1 MAAAG
6 APWEAKDPVRAHAS
20 PWPTPCP
27 LSSPRRLPL
36 PTGSAILPLLQC
48 RMAHTHHHNDT
59 DISALRKAC
68 LLITSFMF
76 VELAVGLWANALVLV
91 ADAGHMFLDATALG
105 LAWWAAHLTKRGFDH
120 QLSYGYHRFQVLAAF
135 VNGLT
140 LVALIVWI
148 FVEAVTRLLN
158 PESMDALPTLIVAA
172 LGFVVNLIAFRLLH
186 DTSGNTNIRSA
197 ALHVLGDLLGSA
209 AAIVAA
215 LAVMTWG
222 WQYADPLLTLG
233 IVVILGQGAY
243 RVLKESGHIL
253 LEGVPAG
260 VNLAAIKTTLT
271 NEIDAVDGVHHV
283 HAWGLTAEKPLL
295 TLHALIPE
303 NAPVQTVVSDIKTLL
318 KERFDIEHSTIQV
331 ELGPCPDD
339 HHGHAH

>member
-1 MAAAG
+1 MAGISA
-6 APWEAKDPVRAHAS
+6 
-20 PWPTPCP
+20 
-27 LSSPRRLPL
+27 
-36 PTGSAILPLLQC
+36 PTGGPIFSLLQC
-48 RMAHTHHHNDT
+48 LMAHSHHHSDG

-68 LLITSFMF
+68 LLITTFML
-76 VELAVGLWANALVLV
+76 VELVVGLWANALVLV

-105 LAWWAAHLTKRGFDH
+105 LAWWAAHLSKRGFDQ

-140 LVALIVWI
+140 LVALIIWI
-148 FVEAVTRLLN
+148 TVEAVQRLIN
-158 PESMDALPTLIVAA
+158 PEAMNPWPTLIVAT
-172 LGFVVNLIAFRLLH
+172 LGFIVNLIAFRLLH

-197 ALHVLGDLLGSA
+197 ALHVLGDLLGSVA
-209 AAIVAA
+209 AMVAAIV
-215 LAVMTWG
+215 VMTLG
-222 WQYADPLLTLG
+222 WLYADPVLTLA
-233 IVVILGQGAY
+233 IVVILSRGAY
-243 RVLKESGHIL
+243 GVLKESAHIL

-260 VNLAAIKTTLT
+260 VNLAQIKTTLT
-271 NEIDAVDGVHHV
+271 EEIDGVDGVHHV

-303 NAPVQTVVSDIKTLL
+303 SAQVQIVVRDIKQLL

-339 HHGHAH
+339 QPGHAH

>member
-1 MAAAG
+1 MAGISA
-6 APWEAKDPVRAHAS
+6 
-20 PWPTPCP
+20 
-27 LSSPRRLPL
+27 
-36 PTGSAILPLLQC
+36 PTGGPIFSLLQC
-48 RMAHTHHHNDT
+48 LMAHSHHHSDG

-68 LLITSFMF
+68 LLITTFML
-76 VELAVGLWANALVLV
+76 VELVVGLWANALVLV

-105 LAWWAAHLTKRGFDH
+105 LAWWAAHLSKRGFDQ

-140 LVALIVWI
+140 LVALIIWI
-148 FVEAVTRLLN
+148 TVEAVQRLIN
-158 PESMDALPTLIVAA
+158 PEAMNPWPTLIVAT
-172 LGFVVNLIAFRLLH
+172 LGFIVNLIAFRLLH

-197 ALHVLGDLLGSA
+197 ALHVLGDLLGSVA
-209 AAIVAA
+209 AMVAAIV
-215 LAVMTWG
+215 VMTLG
-222 WQYADPLLTLG
+222 WLYADPVLTLA
-233 IVVILGQGAY
+233 IVVILSRGAY
-243 RVLKESGHIL
+243 GVLKESAHIL

-260 VNLAAIKTTLT
+260 VNLAQIETTLT
-271 NEIDAVDGVHHV
+271 EEIDGVDGVHHV

-303 NAPVQTVVSDIKTLL
+303 SAQVQIVVRDIKQLL

-339 HHGHAH
+339 QHGHAH

>member
-1 MAAAG
+1 
-6 APWEAKDPVRAHAS
+6 
-20 PWPTPCP
+20 
-27 LSSPRRLPL
+27 
-36 PTGSAILPLLQC
+36 
-48 RMAHTHHHNDT
+48 MAHTHHHTDT

-68 LLITSFMF
+68 ILITSFML
-76 VELAVGLWANALVLV
+76 VELGVGLWANALVLI

-105 LAWWAAHLTKRGFDH
+105 LAWWAARLSKRGFDQ
-120 QLSYGYHRFQVLAAF
+120 QLSYGYDRFQVLAAF

-148 FVEAVTRLLN
+148 TVEALQRLFSPETMN
-158 PESMDALPTLIVAA
+158 PWPTLIVAT

-197 ALHVLGDLLGSA
+197 ALHVLGDLLGSVAAMVA
-209 AAIVAA
+209 AAV
-215 LAVMTWG
+215 VMLFG
-222 WQYADPLLTLG
+222 WLYADPVLTLG
-233 IVVILGQGAY
+233 IVVILSRGAY
-243 RVLKESGHIL
+243 NVLRESGHIL

-260 VNLAAIKTTLT
+260 VNLAKIKSTLT
-271 NEIDAVDGVHHV
+271 EEVAGVDGVHHV

-303 NAPVQTVVSDIKTLL
+303 NAQVQEVVGDIKRLL

-339 HHGHAH
+339 QHGHAH

>member
-1 MAAAG
+1 MAGISA
-6 APWEAKDPVRAHAS
+6 
-20 PWPTPCP
+20 
-27 LSSPRRLPL
+27 
-36 PTGSAILPLLQC
+36 PTGGPIFSLLQC
-48 RMAHTHHHNDT
+48 RMAHSHHHSDG

-68 LLITSFMF
+68 LLITTFML
-76 VELAVGLWANALVLV
+76 VELVVGLWANALVLV

-105 LAWWAAHLTKRGFDH
+105 LAWWAAHLSKRGFDQ

-140 LVALIVWI
+140 LVALIIWI
-148 FVEAVTRLLN
+148 TVESVQRLIN
-158 PESMDALPTLIVAA
+158 PEAMNPWPTLIVAT

-186 DTSGNTNIRSA
+186 DTSGDTNIRSA
-197 ALHVLGDLLGSA
+197 ALHVLGDLLGSVA
-209 AAIVAA
+209 AMVAAIV
-215 LAVMTWG
+215 VMTLG
-222 WQYADPLLTLG
+222 WLYADPVLTLA
-233 IVVILGQGAY
+233 IVVILSRGAY
-243 RVLKESGHIL
+243 GVLKESAHIL

-260 VNLAAIKTTLT
+260 VNLAQIKTTLT
-271 NEIDAVDGVHHV
+271 EEIDGVDGVHHV

-303 NAPVQTVVSDIKTLL
+303 SAQVQIVVRDIKQLL

-339 HHGHAH
+339 QHGHAH

>member
-1 MAAAG
+1 
-6 APWEAKDPVRAHAS
+6 
-20 PWPTPCP
+20 
-27 LSSPRRLPL
+27 
-36 PTGSAILPLLQC
+36 
-48 RMAHTHHHNDT
+48 MAHSHHHSDG

-68 LLITSFMF
+68 LLITTFML
-76 VELAVGLWANALVLV
+76 VELVVGLWANALVLV

-105 LAWWAAHLTKRGFDH
+105 LAWWAAHLSKRGFDQ

-140 LVALIVWI
+140 LVALIIWI
-148 FVEAVTRLLN
+148 TVEAVQRLIN
-158 PESMDALPTLIVAA
+158 PEAMNPWPTLIVAT
-172 LGFVVNLIAFRLLH
+172 LGFIVNLIAFRLLH

-197 ALHVLGDLLGSA
+197 ALHVLGDLLGSVA
-209 AAIVAA
+209 AMVAAIV
-215 LAVMTWG
+215 VMTLG
-222 WQYADPLLTLG
+222 WLYADPVLTLA
-233 IVVILGQGAY
+233 IVMILSRGAY
-243 RVLKESGHIL
+243 GVLKESAHIL

-260 VNLAAIKTTLT
+260 VNLAQIKTTLT
-271 NEIDAVDGVHHV
+271 EEIDGVDGVHHV

-303 NAPVQTVVSDIKTLL
+303 SAQVQTVVRDIKQLL

-339 HHGHAH
+339 QHGHAH

>member
-1 MAAAG
+1 MAGISA
-6 APWEAKDPVRAHAS
+6 
-20 PWPTPCP
+20 
-27 LSSPRRLPL
+27 
-36 PTGSAILPLLQC
+36 PTGGPIFSLLQC
-48 RMAHTHHHNDT
+48 LMAHSHHHSDG

-68 LLITSFMF
+68 LLITTFML
-76 VELAVGLWANALVLV
+76 VELVVGLWANALVLV

-105 LAWWAAHLTKRGFDH
+105 LAWWAAHLSKRGFDQ

-140 LVALIVWI
+140 LVALIIWI
-148 FVEAVTRLLN
+148 TVEAVQRLIN
-158 PESMDALPTLIVAA
+158 PEVMNPWPTLIVAT
-172 LGFVVNLIAFRLLH
+172 LGFIVNLIAFRLLH

-197 ALHVLGDLLGSA
+197 ALHVLGDLLGSVA
-209 AAIVAA
+209 AMVAAIV
-215 LAVMTWG
+215 VMTLG
-222 WQYADPLLTLG
+222 WLYADPVLTLA
-233 IVVILGQGAY
+233 IVMILSRGAY
-243 RVLKESGHIL
+243 GVLKESAHIL

-260 VNLAAIKTTLT
+260 VNLAQIKTTLT
-271 NEIDAVDGVHHV
+271 EEIDGVDGVHHV

-303 NAPVQTVVSDIKTLL
+303 SAQVQIVVRDIKQLL

-339 HHGHAH
+339 QHGHAH

>member
-1 MAAAG
+1 
-6 APWEAKDPVRAHAS
+6 
-20 PWPTPCP
+20 
-27 LSSPRRLPL
+27 
-36 PTGSAILPLLQC
+36 
-48 RMAHTHHHNDT
+48 MAHSHHHSDG

-68 LLITSFMF
+68 LLITTFMV
-76 VELAVGLWANALVLV
+76 VELVVGLWANALVLV

-105 LAWWAAHLTKRGFDH
+105 LAWWAAHLSKRGFDQ

-140 LVALIVWI
+140 LVALIIWI
-148 FVEAVTRLLN
+148 TVEAVQRLIN
-158 PESMDALPTLIVAA
+158 PEAMNPWPTLIVAT
-172 LGFVVNLIAFRLLH
+172 LGFIVNLIAFRLLH

-197 ALHVLGDLLGSA
+197 ALHVLGDLLGSVA
-209 AAIVAA
+209 AMVAAIV
-215 LAVMTWG
+215 VMTLG
-222 WQYADPLLTLG
+222 WLYADPVLTLA
-233 IVVILGQGAY
+233 IVVILSRGAY
-243 RVLKESGHIL
+243 GVLKESAHIL

-260 VNLAAIKTTLT
+260 VNLAQIKTTLT
-271 NEIDAVDGVHHV
+271 EEIDGVDGVHHV

-303 NAPVQTVVSDIKTLL
+303 SAQVQIVVRDIKQLL

-339 HHGHAH
+339 QHGHAH

>member
-1 MAAAG
+1 
-6 APWEAKDPVRAHAS
+6 
-20 PWPTPCP
+20 
-27 LSSPRRLPL
+27 
-36 PTGSAILPLLQC
+36 
-48 RMAHTHHHNDT
+48 MAHTHHHADV

-68 LLITSFMF
+68 VLITSFML
-76 VELAVGLWANALVLV
+76 VELGVGLWANALVLI
-91 ADAGHMFLDATALG
+91 ADAGHMFIDATALA
-105 LAWWAAHLTKRGFDH
+105 LAWWAAHLSKRGYDK

-140 LVALIVWI
+140 LVILIVWI
-148 FVEAVTRLLN
+148 TVEAIQRLLN
-158 PESMDALPTLIVAA
+158 PETLDPWPTLLVAT

-186 DTSGNTNIRSA
+186 TTSGNTNIRSA

-209 AAIVAA
+209 AAMLTAA
-215 LAVMTWG
+215 AVMIFG
-222 WQYADPLLTLG
+222 WLYADPVLTLG
-233 IVVILGQGAY
+233 IVIILSRGAY
-243 RVLKESGHIL
+243 QVLRESGHIL

-260 VNLAAIKTTLT
+260 VDLAKIKNTLT
-271 NEIDAVDGVHHV
+271 EEIAGVDGVHHV

-303 NAPVQTVVSDIKTLL
+303 SAHVQEVVGDIKRLL

-339 HHGHAH
+339 QHSHAH

>member
-1 MAAAG
+1 MAGISA
-6 APWEAKDPVRAHAS
+6 
-20 PWPTPCP
+20 
-27 LSSPRRLPL
+27 
-36 PTGSAILPLLQC
+36 PTGGPIFSLLQC
-48 RMAHTHHHNDT
+48 LMAHSHHHSDG

-68 LLITSFMF
+68 LLITTFML
-76 VELAVGLWANALVLV
+76 VELVVGLWANALVLV

-105 LAWWAAHLTKRGFDH
+105 LAWWAAHLSKRGFDQ

-140 LVALIVWI
+140 LVALIIWI
-148 FVEAVTRLLN
+148 TVEAVQRLIN
-158 PESMDALPTLIVAA
+158 PEAMNPWPTLIVAT
-172 LGFVVNLIAFRLLH
+172 LGFIVNLIAFRLLH

-197 ALHVLGDLLGSA
+197 ALHVLGDLLGSVA
-209 AAIVAA
+209 AMVAAIV
-215 LAVMTWG
+215 VMTLG
-222 WQYADPLLTLG
+222 WLYADPVLTLA
-233 IVVILGQGAY
+233 IVVILSRGAY
-243 RVLKESGHIL
+243 DVLRESAHIL

-260 VNLAAIKTTLT
+260 VNLAQIKQTLT
-271 NEIDAVDGVHHV
+271 EEIDEVDGVHHV

-303 NAPVQTVVSDIKTLL
+303 SAQVQTVVRDIKQLL

-339 HHGHAH
+339 QPGHAH